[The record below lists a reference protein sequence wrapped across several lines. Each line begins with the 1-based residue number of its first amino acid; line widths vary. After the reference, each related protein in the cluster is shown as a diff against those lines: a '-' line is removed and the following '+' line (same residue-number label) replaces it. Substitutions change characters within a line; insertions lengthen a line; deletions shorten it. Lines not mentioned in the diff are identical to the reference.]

1 MSMASNTGAYDIV
14 PMRPA
19 RPRRLRS
26 VASNSSYGGEYDERA
41 ALVMLQVLGVLRQGS
56 PPPDVSW
63 RQVFKRVSFFLIA
76 FSLLLFGGGRFGG
89 F

>member
-1 MSMASNTGAYDIV
+1 MASNTGAYDIV

-26 VASNSSYGGEYDERA
+26 VASNYGGEHDERA

-63 RQVFKRVSFFLIA
+63 RQVFKRVFFFMIA